1 MGKKDSS
8 RGLAMHSLIPRTRLA
23 TDPGR
28 TTWSYRAEEESDQEQ
43 LAGISRH
50 LWDSSQGQKKAL
62 ITPASIDSM
71 ARVALNNL
79 ESTSLSHSVRVHLI
93 PGGEVRC
100 YRVQCGLPGDCNPET
115 ENQTGRQKK
124 Q

>member
-1 MGKKDSS
+1 VGFFT
-8 RGLAMHSLIPRTRLA
+8 GVLLAILGVFPNTTSLLFR
-23 TDPGR
+23 
-28 TTWSYRAEEESDQEQ
+28 
-43 LAGISRH
+43 
-50 LWDSSQGQKKAL
+50 QKKAL

-100 YRVQCGLPGDCNPET
+100 YRVQYRLPGDCNPET